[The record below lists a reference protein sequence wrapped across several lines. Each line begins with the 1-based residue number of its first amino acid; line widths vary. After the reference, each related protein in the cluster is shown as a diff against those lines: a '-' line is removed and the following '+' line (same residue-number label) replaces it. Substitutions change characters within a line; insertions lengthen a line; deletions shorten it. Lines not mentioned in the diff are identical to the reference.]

1 MGACPRL
8 TITKD
13 TGTVIDQPV
22 TCSPD
27 IRYLVTDMMHPAI
40 GVTRQKGG
48 DGRGLTERFHQ
59 FYLTVGLRHKHNPDA
74 MFRKL
79 LRRADIRA
87 KCIPPARSRCF

>member
-8 TITKD
+8 AITKD

-22 TCSPD
+22 TCSAD

-40 GVTRQKGG
+40 GVARQKGG

-59 FYLTVGLRHKHNPDA
+59 FHPAVGLCHKHNPDA
-74 MFRKL
+74 MFGK
-79 LRRADIRA
+79 
-87 KCIPPARSRCF
+87 